1 MECDYSYLWSKQLIN
16 CRIVRDLFGFRIY
29 SESGSISLLLGRGY
43 NVKKPTIQRHAFQLM
58 PTLPRTTGALFKGNL
73 SFNFVTTLADSVGS
87 ISVLFLSSSS
97 SLELYAVN
105 ASILVGR
112 VATWSRW
119 GAKFNG
125 AWLSPCRVHDI
136 IVSVP
141 RVTQETRNEQP
152 LINTASYFL
161 PLTRKEDTRQS
172 NGSSS
177 AAQGPRRSFS

>member
-1 MECDYSYLWSKQLIN
+1 MFFDANCCLVLNGFAGPTCSRSHKFPYHKLTNYLECDYSYLWSKQLIN

-29 SESGSISLLLGRGY
+29 SESGSISLLLGREY
-43 NVKKPTIQRHAFQLM
+43 NVKKSTIQRHTFQLM

-105 ASILVGR
+105 ASILGR

-125 AWLSPCRVHDI
+125 AWLSP
-136 IVSVP
+136 
-141 RVTQETRNEQP
+141 
-152 LINTASYFL
+152 
-161 PLTRKEDTRQS
+161 
-172 NGSSS
+172 
-177 AAQGPRRSFS
+177 